1 MFVRSP
7 AAGRLCGCH
16 LPASVGDLPDCGLC
30 LNSIPGS
37 GPGFPAPHPPP
48 CVLAA
53 SPHRA
58 KLSVSQTLSSPRPMA
73 IRPESGDLKTPRGT
87 HSEGAG
93 AGGVLLSVCCC
104 LSFCSS
110 SFSKEDP
117 KPGFEAAVLEA
128 RELGFSPAPRRWEA
142 PAAGHASPSFPLGPG
157 LGLLPPHLWGV
168 PSCRPWELCGMVRVR
183 TTMRL
188 SLRGLVPLHWG
199 RRGPVLLLAML
210 EAGRVMPWVH
220 HACPLRRRRK
230 PAVGGRAGS

>member
-142 PAAGHASPSFPLGPG
+142 PAAGHASPCFPLGPG
-157 LGLLPPHLWGV
+157 LGLLPPHL
-168 PSCRPWELCGMVRVR
+168 
-183 TTMRL
+183 
-188 SLRGLVPLHWG
+188 RGSP
-199 RRGPVLLLAML
+199 
-210 EAGRVMPWVH
+210 
-220 HACPLRRRRK
+220 
-230 PAVGGRAGS
+230 PAVPGNSVGWLG